1 MDRRRNNIGVVAVF
15 VAALASLLLIAS
27 SPSVSAQPSTDYVRP
42 AASPVLPL
50 DHPLIARRGSLRS
63 GSGASPSWSAE
74 EKKTTTKKHL
84 LGRKHRPG
92 SSSDDGDDDASA
104 PSPPPPPA
112 GPHDPEQLMLSLA
125 GPGAMAVTWVTH
137 PQEDEGMMLS
147 AKRNGELGRRHRAS
161 GCDHLA
167 GLPLES
173 VVRYGPAPSSS
184 SSSLSVDSIED
195 LLPLLAVGKFTCYEA
210 DDYLSGALH
219 SATMG
224 AGAGGPLIPGT
235 RYAYSVGSP
244 SLGAW
249 SSVRTFLAPASPDA
263 GSLPYRIAVVGDLG
277 QTENSA
283 ATLER
288 MRAVSDFVDNNGILG
303 GGGGGDGE
311 EEEPTP
317 PGHVLNVGDL
327 SYADGFQPRW
337 DSWGRLVEPYA
348 SEVPWM
354 VIEGN
359 HEEELAVSGG
369 GSGGDGD
376 DDDDD
381 DDVDG
386 FVAYRARFA
395 VPSNASGSGSKLYYS
410 YEVPGA
416 HVVMLGTYADWSPG
430 SKQRAWLAS
439 DLARVDR
446 GRTPWLLVGMH
457 APWYS
462 SNTAHLDEV
471 DGMRRSLEPLLLQHG
486 ADVVFT
492 GHVHAYERT
501 GRVARR
507 RADARGP
514 LHIVVGDGGNREGLS
529 VNYLDPAP
537 RWSAFREAS
546 YGHGALDLLNSTHA
560 VWRWVRNGGGAE
572 GGGEGRGDGDDFF
585 SFSSSSNSSSSSSSS
600 KKNNKLSAVSADET
614 WIVRGEAA
622 AAGGG
627 ALLERSPGWWFEEEE
642 EEGERGQGESAR
654 VVASA

>member
-1 MDRRRNNIGVVAVF
+1 MMKDRRRNNVGV
-15 VAALASLLLIAS
+15 VAALASLLIA
-27 SPSVSAQPSTDYVRP
+27 SVSAQPSTNYVRP
-42 AASPVLPL
+42 AASPMLPL
-50 DHPLIARRGSLRS
+50 DHPLIARRVSSCSENGISFSL
-63 GSGASPSWSAE
+63 SAE
-74 EKKTTTKKHL
+74 KKKKAKKSL
-84 LGRKHRPG
+84 IGRKYRPG
-92 SSSDDGDDDASA
+92 SDGDDGDDASA
-104 PSPPPPPA
+104 PTPPPA

-125 GPGAMAVTWVTH
+125 GPGAMTVTWVTH
-137 PQEDEGMMLS
+137 PQEDEATMLHAERS
-147 AKRNGELGRRHRAS
+147 EELGRRHRAS

-173 VVRYGPAPSSS
+173 VVRYGPSAPPSPPSPS
-184 SSSLSVDSIED
+184 PPLVASPEED
-195 LLPLLAVGKFTCYEA
+195 LPLSAEGTFTCYEA

-224 AGAGGPLIPGT
+224 AGAGGPLVPG
-235 RYAYSVGSP
+235 RLYSYAVGSP
-244 SLGAW
+244 ALGVW

-283 ATLER
+283 ATLEG
-288 MRAVSDFVDNNGILG
+288 MRAVSDFGDG
-303 GGGGGDGE
+303 GGG
-311 EEEPTP
+311 PTAP

-337 DSWGRLVEPYA
+337 DSWGRLVEPHA
-348 SEVPWM
+348 SAVPWM

-359 HEEELAVSGG
+359 HEEELAVTRG
-369 GSGGDGD
+369 GSGDDGPD
-376 DDDDD
+376 DPDDDD

-386 FVAYRARFA
+386 FVSYRARFA

-410 YEVPGA
+410 YDVPGA
-416 HVVMLGTYADWSPG
+416 HVVMLGTYADWSRG
-430 SKQRAWLAS
+430 SRQRAWLER

-486 ADVVFT
+486 ADVVFS
-492 GHVHAYERT
+492 GHVHAYERS

-529 VNYLDPAP
+529 EHYLDPAP

-546 YGHGALDLLNSTHA
+546 YGHGSLDLLNSTHA
-560 VWRWVRNGGGAE
+560 VWRWLRNGGGGGGGGGRGEGSGGE
-572 GGGEGRGDGDDFF
+572 GGGGDGSKFF
-585 SFSSSSNSSSSSSSS
+585 SSRPSSSSTKRES
-600 KKNNKLSAVSADET
+600 LSAVAADET
-614 WIVRGEAA
+614 WIVREPTGS
-622 AAGGG
+622 AAGG
-627 ALLERSPGWWFEEEE
+627 LERSPGWWLDEEEE
-642 EEGERGQGESAR
+642 EEGRAR
-654 VVASA
+654 VASA

>member
-1 MDRRRNNIGVVAVF
+1 MRESTRTSHITMVDRQRNMGGVVAATV
-15 VAALASLLLIAS
+15 VALVLFLIS
-27 SPSVSAQPSTDYVRP
+27 SPSAQPSSSYVRP
-42 AASPVLPL
+42 AASPMLPL
-50 DHPLIARRGSLRS
+50 DHPLIARRGSS
-63 GSGASPSWSAE
+63 SAE
-74 EKKTTTKKHL
+74 NGVSLSSLAAKTKKN
-84 LGRKHRPG
+84 LGRKHRP
-92 SSSDDGDDDASA
+92 SSSADGDDDSA
-104 PSPPPPPA
+104 PPPA
-112 GPHDPEQLMLSLA
+112 PPGPHDPEQLMLSLA

-137 PQEDEGMMLS
+137 PQEDEELMLKS
-147 AKRNGELGRRHRAS
+147 QRNEELSRKHRAS

-173 VVRYGPAPSSS
+173 VVRYGPKRDLDPSSS
-184 SSSLSVDSIED
+184 LINPEQD
-195 LLPLLAVGKFTCYEA
+195 LPLSATGKFTCYEA

-224 AGAGGPLIPGT
+224 AGAGGPLIPGQL
-235 RYAYSVGSP
+235 YSYSVGSP
-244 SLGAW
+244 SLDAW

-288 MRAVSDFVDNNGILG
+288 MRAVSDFDTG
-303 GGGGGDGE
+303 GGGRRLVRDGDDK
-311 EEEPTP
+311 PATP

-337 DSWGRLVEPYA
+337 DSWGRLVEPHA
-348 SEVPWM
+348 SVVPWM

-359 HEEELAVSGG
+359 HEEELAVTRDDDRGG
-369 GSGGDGD
+369 GD
-376 DDDDD
+376 DDDDE
-381 DDVDG
+381 DG

-416 HVVMLGTYADWSPG
+416 HIVMLGTYADWSPG
-430 SKQRAWLAS
+430 SKQRAWLSS

-446 GRTPWLLVGMH
+446 GRTPWLIVGMH

-471 DGMRRSLEPLLLQHG
+471 DGMRRSLEPLLLQYG

-501 GRVARR
+501 GCVARR
-507 RADARGP
+507 RADGRGP

-529 VNYLDPAP
+529 MSYLDPAP

-546 YGHGALDLLNSTHA
+546 YGHGSLDLLNATHS
-560 VWRWVRNGGGAE
+560 VWRWLRNGGGGE
-572 GGGEGRGDGDDFF
+572 GGDDGGFF
-585 SFSSSSNSSSSSSSS
+585 SSPSSTATA
-600 KKNNKLSAVSADET
+600 KKELSVVAADET
-614 WIVRGEAA
+614 WIVRGDAS
-622 AAGGG
+622 AGG
-627 ALLERSPGWWFEEEE
+627 LERSPGWWLEEEE
-642 EEGERGQGESAR
+642 EEQEEGQEQGGH
-654 VVASA
+654 VASA

>member
-1 MDRRRNNIGVVAVF
+1 
-15 VAALASLLLIAS
+15 
-27 SPSVSAQPSTDYVRP
+27 
-42 AASPVLPL
+42 
-50 DHPLIARRGSLRS
+50 
-63 GSGASPSWSAE
+63 
-74 EKKTTTKKHL
+74 
-84 LGRKHRPG
+84 
-92 SSSDDGDDDASA
+92 
-104 PSPPPPPA
+104 
-112 GPHDPEQLMLSLA
+112 MLSLA

-137 PQEDEGMMLS
+137 PQEDRDMMLKHEDAERRS
-147 AKRNGELGRRHRAS
+147 GGGGGDSELGRKRRAS

-173 VVRYGPAPSSS
+173 VVRYGPAPPPPSSS
-184 SSSLSVDSIED
+184 SPPSPPSPSSSPSSVAENIED

-224 AGAGGPLIPGT
+224 AGAGGPLVPGR

-249 SSVRTFLAPASPDA
+249 SSVREFLAPASPDA
-263 GSLPYRIAVVGDLG
+263 GSLPYRISVVGDLG

-288 MRAVSDFVDNNGILG
+288 MRSVSDFVDG
-303 GGGGGDGE
+303 GG
-311 EEEPTP
+311 PPPAATP

-337 DSWGRLVEPYA
+337 DSWGRLVEPHA

-359 HEEELAVSGG
+359 HEEELAVTRRGG
-369 GSGGDGD
+369 GGGRDSD

-381 DDVDG
+381 EDVDG

-430 SKQRAWLAS
+430 SKQRAWLAA

-486 ADVVFT
+486 ADVVLT

-501 GRVARR
+501 ERVARR
-507 RADARGP
+507 RADGRGP

-546 YGHGALDLLNSTHA
+546 YGHGSLDLLNSTHA
-560 VWRWVRNGGGAE
+560 VWRWLRNGGGGGQ
-572 GGGEGRGDGDDFF
+572 GGGDGDGDDDDDFF
-585 SFSSSSNSSSSSSSS
+585 SLSASSKSNSSSSGSSSA
-600 KKNNKLSAVSADET
+600 KKNKLSAVAADET
-614 WIVRGEAA
+614 WIVRGEAS

-627 ALLERSPGWWFEEEE
+627 LERSPGWWLDEEEEEE
-642 EEGERGQGESAR
+642 EEGQRGER
-654 VVASA
+654 VHVIASA